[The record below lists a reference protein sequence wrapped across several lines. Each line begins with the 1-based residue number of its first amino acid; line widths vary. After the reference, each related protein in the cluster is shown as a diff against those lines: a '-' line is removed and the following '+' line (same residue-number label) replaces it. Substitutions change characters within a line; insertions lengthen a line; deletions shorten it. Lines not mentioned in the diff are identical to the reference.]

1 MKTVRTVKGTALP
14 LERSDVDTDQIIP
27 SDWLK
32 RVERTG
38 FDKGLFAEWRKD
50 KDFVLND
57 ERYKNAKILLAGVNF
72 GTGSSRE
79 HAVWAIEQYG
89 FDVVIS
95 PRFADIFRNN
105 CTKNGLAPVEV
116 SESDAALLLQ
126 AVYDNPSIEF
136 IVDIASCTITLP
148 DINFQTT
155 FVMDKAT
162 QRRLLEGLDDI
173 ALTMQHTERIA
184 SYESNRRSWKPTTK
198 LRADDT
204 KSRANDTATSRAA
217 NGTAH
222 APKRTSST
230 RLSVAALLCALAAM
244 LLSACVDRNG
254 TDIGEDSSA
263 NTDDTPTEVGMP
275 LDNQSRPH
283 SLKMFNQCDDLINHI
298 HSEYIAHIKQVEPT
312 EDSFYASDNGLNYT
326 QDSTSPDVKII
337 GEGNA
342 SNQLAVESGD
352 IIQTNGD
359 YVYTLSDGSIVV
371 VDATTKNVL
380 TKVNLGE
387 IYQSTIPADST
398 TFGVTGSQIFNDDT
412 SSNLRDVELFLG
424 RSSSGDE
431 MLMAIAN
438 SYSYTTFRDEIQ
450 IFHFAIEDA
459 NINVTQITK
468 ISGNYISAHK
478 VRDSIRFVTQY
489 NPHLGLTTLNFD
501 ANSLADTVRETS
513 LGYWLP
519 EYSII
524 ERAEILGEAS
534 YLDPVY
540 ANLVECDNVLAP
552 NGFFGPANTTIVSVS
567 VDGSIDPADSVTVLS
582 GSHDSHFTADAL
594 YLAST
599 SPRNAPQFSNST
611 ITAIHKF
618 NIERAKPDYT
628 ASGSVQGEIHRRFS
642 VYGQSTMSE
651 HNGLLRVL
659 HTEDTSPTDS
669 LDGDAVSRQSHLTVM
684 EQQGSELQATATI
697 EDFASGNW
705 VGTVNMFNDFASVNT
720 SNDLTYTENTLMID
734 LSSPTKSVNA
744 TTLDGNTTYTYLQPM
759 SGDRLFAV
767 GYFYDEENFQDT
779 ISASIF
785 DISDK
790 RNPNKISTSTWSPP
804 STYGMESRSAQG
816 YLWWDEESV
825 AVIPLTTTRDV
836 NGDTYSV
843 TSAAVLKI
851 DTSSDTISVL
861 DYIDHRVP
869 QVQSDVAGCRAF
881 TSDTLPDDVAATLQE
896 YFEDDSAGFEPPL
909 DDTSQP
915 LAPLDTVTE
924 PSFQSTQHLELAFI
938 LNDTTITL
946 LACENNAA
954 PAQEDATVTEDGVT
968 EDGVDSFP
976 LEADP
981 FAFPGD
987 TFVETPISSPATEAP
1002 IYCQNE
1008 PFIATSARELNLIAD
1023 NEFLCSLP
1031 NSTALS
1037 RSALIGSELWTFSH
1051 ISTNGN
1057 RELRGGQ
1064 LKVHDAAPAI
1074 SSATSPTPPDV
1085 PTQLNQLA
1093 AITLIS

>member
-1 MKTVRTVKGTALP
+1 MKTVKTVKGTALP

-57 ERYKNAKILLAGVNF
+57 ERYKDAKILLAGVNF

-184 SYESNRRSWKPTTK
+184 NYESNRRSWKPTT
-198 LRADDT
+198 
-204 KSRANDTATSRAA
+204 
-217 NGTAH
+217 
-222 APKRTSST
+222 
-230 RLSVAALLCALAAM
+230 RLSFAALLCALAAM
-244 LLSACVDRNG
+244 LISACGRGNG
-254 TDIGEDSSA
+254 TDINNDTSSA
-263 NTDDTPTEVGMP
+263 NQNNTSTEVSMP
-275 LDNQSRPH
+275 SGNQPSPY
-283 SLKMFNQCDDLINHI
+283 SLKMFNQCDDLIDHI

-359 YVYTLSDGSIVV
+359 YVYTLSDNSIVV
-371 VDATTKNVL
+371 VDATTKNVI
-380 TKVNLGE
+380 TKVDIEEL
-387 IYQSTIPADST
+387 YQSTIPVDST
-398 TFGVTGSQIFNDDT
+398 PFGATGSQISADDT
-412 SSNLRDVELFLG
+412 SSNLRNVELFLG
-424 RSSSGDE
+424 KNSSGDE

-438 SYSYTTFRDEIQ
+438 SYSYITFSDEIQ
-450 IFHFAIEDA
+450 IFHFTIEDA
-459 NINVTQITK
+459 SIAVTQITK
-468 ISGNYISAHK
+468 ISGSYISAHK
-478 VRDSIRFVTQY
+478 VGSSIRFVTQH
-489 NPHLGLTTLNFD
+489 NPHLGLTTLSFD
-501 ANSLADTVRETS
+501 DNSLANAVRETS
-513 LGYWLP
+513 IGYWLP
-519 EYSII
+519 QYTVID
-524 ERAEILGEAS
+524 RGEILGEAS

-552 NGFFGPANTTIVSVS
+552 NRFFGPANTTIVSVHI
-567 VDGSIDPADSVTVLS
+567 DGTIDPADSITVLS
-582 GSHDSHFTADAL
+582 GSYDSHITPDAV

-611 ITAIHKF
+611 ITAVHKF
-618 NIERAKPDYT
+618 NVDGTKPQYA
-628 ASGSVQGEIHRRFS
+628 ASGSVKGELQRRFS
-642 VYGQSTMSE
+642 AYGQSTMSE

-659 HTEDTSPTDS
+659 HTEDTTPDTAPTDS
-669 LDGDAVSRQSHLTVM
+669 LESYSVNRKSHLTVL
-684 EQQGSELQATATI
+684 EQQGGSLQATATI
-697 EDFASGNW
+697 EDFASGDW

-720 SNDLTYTENTLMID
+720 SNDLTYTENTLFVD
-734 LSSPTKSVNA
+734 LSSPIESINA

-759 SGDRLFAV
+759 RGNRLFAV
-767 GYFYDEENFQDT
+767 GYLYDEENFQDI

-790 RNPNKISTSTWSPP
+790 SNPRKISTSTWNPP
-804 STYGMESRSAQG
+804 SIDGLESRSAQG
-816 YLWWDEESV
+816 YLWWDEESI
-825 AVIPLTTTRDV
+825 AVIPLTTTRKV
-836 NGDTYSV
+836 NEETYSV

-851 DTSSDTISVL
+851 DTSNDTISVL

-869 QVQSDVAGCRAF
+869 QVQNDVAGCRAF

-896 YFEDDSAGFEPPL
+896 YFEDDSVGFGPPL
-909 DDTSQP
+909 DDTGQP
-915 LAPLDTVTE
+915 LDIVPE
-924 PSFQSTQHLELAFI
+924 PSLQSTLHIELAFM
-938 LNDTTITL
+938 LNDTTTTL
-946 LACENNAA
+946 LACENNAE
-954 PAQEDATVTEDGVT
+954 PAQDDAALTEDGVNSFAL
-968 EDGVDSFP
+968 EDD
-976 LEADP
+976 L

-987 TFVETPISSPATEAP
+987 LFAATPIVSHATEAP
-1002 IYCQNE
+1002 FYCQNE
-1008 PFIATSARELNLIAD
+1008 PLAARSARELNAIAD

-1031 NSTALS
+1031 NRTALS

-1051 ISTNGN
+1051 ISTTDSS
-1057 RELRGGQ
+1057 ELRGGQ
-1064 LKVHDAAPAI
+1064 VKVHDT
-1074 SSATSPTPPDV
+1074 ATSTSSTASPM
-1085 PTQLNQLA
+1085 QLNQLA